1 MKKVLGLMLI
11 FLSAF
16 LLIACDGFEIVQITN
31 ISLDTSTTTDTTED
45 STEITTEI
53 DSQTNVTDTSDT
65 SLTTSTSDDYTII
78 FETNGG
84 NNIVPFVF
92 KIGDEIQLPIPEKEG
107 YTFLGWAVDN
117 ETASEII
124 NETYEF
130 NDSITLYAKW
140 EINTY
145 QLQFLDFDGNV
156 LETIAIEYHASL
168 TEVIEPIPLKEGYSF
183 INWDMTLPDIMPAEN
198 ITCQSEWEI
207 NQYTITFN
215 TNDGSAIDA
224 ITQDYDTDVSEPTEP
239 TKEGYTFDDWYSDS
253 ELSNEYIFTTIP
265 TEDITVYAKWTINEF
280 TITFNSD
287 GGTDINTITQDY
299 DTDVTEPVEPTKEGY
314 TFVGWYSDSELS
326 LAFIFETMPSE
337 DITLYAKWNINA
349 YTFQYI
355 DDDGT
360 VLFMDDYDFN
370 SDLSNIS
377 INHPT
382 KTGYTFSAWDV
393 ECPDT
398 MPANNVTITA
408 TYTINQYTITFSN
421 DGGTDVTAITQDYD
435 TVVLEPTETTKE
447 GYTFDGWY
455 SDSDL
460 SVAFIFETMPAEDIT
475 LYAKWIIN
483 QYIITFNSNGG
494 TDITVITQ
502 DYNTVV
508 IEPVEPTKEGYTF
521 GGWYSD
527 SNLSVAFIFETMPAK
542 DNTLYAKWN
551 INSYTFQYIDDDGS
565 VLYKVDFNYGVNL
578 IGIFEPTTSKTGYTF
593 IGWDVEYPD
602 TMPANNVTITAEY
615 TINQYTIT
623 FSSDGGTNLTA
634 ITQDYDTVVLAPTEP
649 TKEGYT
655 FDGWYRDSELTS
667 EYIFTTIPKEDI
679 NLYAKWTINQYT
691 ISFNSNGGTDLTVIT
706 QDYNTVVIEPVEP
719 TKEGYTFGGWYS
731 DSNLSVAFIFE
742 TMPAKDN
749 TLYAKWNIN
758 SYTFQYIDDDGSVLY
773 KVDFNYGVNLIGI
786 FEPTTSKTGYTF
798 IGWDVEYPDTMPAN
812 NVTITAEYTINQY
825 TITFISN
832 GGSEVITINQD
843 YNTDITEPEDPTKEG
858 YTLDG
863 WYRDS
868 ELSNEYTFTTIP
880 AENITVYAKWTIN
893 EYSITFNSDGGTDIN
908 AITQDFNT
916 DVTEPAEPTKEGY
929 TFVGWYSDSEL
940 SVAFIFE
947 TMPSEDISLYA
958 KWSINQYTVTF
969 YDKNKVTVL
978 ESYQVDY
985 GSEMLNPSIPEREG
999 FLFGGYYTEVYGQG
1013 TMVYNEDLNLLIAN
1027 VVNGNLDLYVHWTIK
1042 LNGNIDEGFYIYM
1055 GELPDTLYDGV
1066 PGNLSSPDPVTG
1078 YVTDSLGIQ
1087 YKMYGSHYYIVE
1099 PIKWMVIAQDYVDGQ
1114 VKLQLISEKIID
1126 ALQYDDDSH
1135 DWKTSEIREYLN
1147 GPVDLLFSPFGS
1159 IVFNSYEIE
1168 HILLTTLNAD
1178 DPNNSTEDYLFLLS
1192 YREVQTLL
1200 ISASDKISPLSG
1212 YVDAKVSNFN
1222 GNGAWWMRYETED
1235 ATDIDKTYIYFIN
1248 FFMDGLKVNFPGVG
1262 IRPSMNIYLD
1272 YDQSYEIYFD
1282 GNGGNLIS
1290 GPEYQIVHHGDTA
1303 IAPKYEFYGYDF
1315 VGWDEEI
1322 DPILKNATIKA
1333 IWEEIMIT
1341 HEFIGSHG
1349 ELISGLELQVI
1360 SIFAD
1365 PEYPIYHMEGNNIE
1379 SWQIIY
1385 NEYSRTY
1392 QYYAVWA
1399 NPIYEVIFDVNLGTL
1414 TSGEDVQYITS
1425 GLSATPPN
1433 AIFEG
1438 HELTG
1443 WDDDY
1448 SQIEENVTINAIW
1461 APILYTYIF
1470 RLDGA
1475 TLVSGELTQYVY
1487 YGEEPEY
1494 PVYSKEGSVFVD
1506 WLISTTPDN
1515 EIYYYPIW
1523 DTIQF
1528 SVDFVVT
1535 EGDLIEGDIN
1545 QIIDYGESAIEPVY
1559 EREGFVIVWTESFDS
1574 VKSNLTIY
1582 GAWEVKQCMVT
1593 FVSAYGSLISGEEIQ
1608 YIPYGESAIAPVYGM
1623 TGHHYTFDIDFDTVY
1638 DDLTVTA
1645 IWAPNEYKVTF
1656 DGSGGTLVSGEE
1668 IQYVTY
1674 QNSASAPIYSN
1685 GTLQYLWDIVFDT
1698 VTSDITVTAIW
1709 GDLFTV
1715 TFNYDDGEYIS
1726 GDLTQTIFEGDAAIA
1741 PVLSKEGYYLTW
1753 DVSFNEVLSD
1763 LTINAVWIK
1772 LFTVTFDGNGGTL
1785 ISGKTTQNIID
1796 GGYAFAPWFEKE
1808 GYELSWDISFDHVTS
1823 DLYVTAIWTPIYTVT
1838 FNGNGGT
1845 YVSGSEVQYITQG
1858 ESAIYPIYEL
1868 EGYYLTFDAS
1878 RYNIQQDIVITA
1890 VWLPIYT
1897 VTFNGDGGELISGE
1911 EVIYVPQG
1919 LKAEPPVYEKE
1930 GFRLFF
1936 DHDLNNIQSNL
1947 TINAVWKPIYK
1958 VTFDGAGAT
1967 LVSGS
1972 VEQWITEGM
1981 NAIPP
1986 VFKIENEYLVWDV
1999 SYENIT
2005 SEVVI
2010 TAQWS
2015 EMYQFIIVG
2024 DGVRIIGINP
2034 LYPYP
2039 NLYIPE
2045 TLYGYS
2051 VTQLANYILDG
2062 TKIRSVYIP
2071 KSILVIYS
2079 TTFAEYGSLQR
2090 VVVDEENP
2098 NFSSYEGA
2106 LFNKDKTRLI
2116 AHPHAIYG
2124 EYIIPDCVTSVD
2136 LNAFNGSNGMTSI
2149 IINASVS
2156 EIRLSDAKY
2165 LQAIIVNP
2173 NNQAFVSVDGVLYD
2187 KALTTLIS
2195 YPAGRDYLSAIP
2207 DSVYILGQESFRY
2220 SRLISIELPD
2230 QITEIRWSA
2239 FREAEKLTNIHLPS
2253 QLTYLGRM
2261 AFWGAKNLLEIDIPD
2276 GVTTI
2281 HEWTFTNCTYLRLI
2295 ILPEQLTTIKDYAFS
2310 YTRSLDGIV
2319 IDADSVVSMA
2329 SNIFSQSSDSYY
2341 IYVNNSNL
2349 SEYRNTYSYLWFVP
2363 IKEIKIT
2370 FMDGEDIYHEYTAM
2384 NYDDLEIAAAPTF
2397 EYGTFINW
2405 YDDSGT
2411 FGTSIY
2417 TIPKN
2422 LVEDYVL
2429 YARWKLNE
2437 YTISFITNGGTM
2449 TEPDLIIQDYGT
2461 IVIQP
2466 NDPIKSGYNFRG
2478 WYTDEALTDI
2488 YHFEEILK
2496 DDVMLYAFWK
2506 EVLVPKIED
2515 YTFVL
2520 KEDGTYE
2527 ISRYIGL
2534 DQEIIIPSSYLGL
2547 AVTSIG
2553 ERAFE
2558 SKSVVNV
2565 TIPDGITSIGY
2576 KAFNTNSLI
2585 QIVIPN
2591 SVNVISNYAFYYHIE
2606 NTTRVTIFTSFES
2619 LPAGWETEGNVFT
2632 TQVVWGFV
2640 EMRQNGV
2647 LEYVVLSNNTVLI
2660 KGLAERNVDTDIHI
2674 PETIDG
2680 MVVRR
2685 ILPYAFYYNT
2695 SIVNLTMPNTIE
2707 AIEKFTF
2714 YASKISSISISSS
2727 ATYIGNSA
2735 FENSSITSIYIPA
2748 SVKSIENSAFTRSKL
2763 STIIFEA
2770 GSQLT
2775 TIEEM
2780 AFYYASSLTSVNFP
2794 ASLTYIGDGAFW
2806 GASKLTTITFEEGS
2820 QLTYIGNSV
2829 FAYASSLTNI
2839 DIPESLTYIGGGAFY
2854 RTIWLTNQRAI
2865 NPLVIYNNMLI
2876 DGRTLTG
2883 DVILPDG
2890 LEIILPSSLLG
2901 NSNMTSIYIPAS
2913 VTSIGQRAF
2922 YEATA
2927 LSTITF
2933 EEGSQLTNIDYQ
2945 AFSGASSL
2953 TSIIIPASVTSIGA
2967 SAFDSTASL
2976 TTIIFA
2982 EDSQLVSIG
2991 ERTFFR
2997 ASGLTS
3003 ISIPASVTSI
3013 EAYAFYNATSLT
3025 SVTFAEGSQLTTIGY
3040 QAFANATSLMSIIIP
3055 ASVTS
3060 IGASAFDN
3068 ATSLTSIIIPA
3079 SVTSIGAS
3087 AFNNTTS
3094 LTTVTFAEDSQITT
3108 IGASAF
3114 YGASGLTSI
3123 IIPTSVTSIG
3133 PYAFSYASSLTSII
3147 IPNGVTS
3154 IGASAFFRASALTS
3168 VIIPASVITIGES
3181 AFNDMDSLTSV
3192 IFAEG
3197 SQLITIGERAFSSSS
3212 LLTSIYIPISVEV
3225 IGGYA
3230 FYYCPNLTIY
3240 AEAASKSSGWDWM
3253 WNASKCPVIWGYG
3266 S

>member
-1 MKKVLGLMLI
+1 
-11 FLSAF
+11 
-16 LLIACDGFEIVQITN
+16 
-31 ISLDTSTTTDTTED
+31 
-45 STEITTEI
+45 
-53 DSQTNVTDTSDT
+53 
-65 SLTTSTSDDYTII
+65 
-78 FETNGG
+78 
-84 NNIVPFVF
+84 
-92 KIGDEIQLPIPEKEG
+92 
-107 YTFLGWAVDN
+107 
-117 ETASEII
+117 
-124 NETYEF
+124 
-130 NDSITLYAKW
+130 
-140 EINTY
+140 
-145 QLQFLDFDGNV
+145 
-156 LETIAIEYHASL
+156 
-168 TEVIEPIPLKEGYSF
+168 
-183 INWDMTLPDIMPAEN
+183 
-198 ITCQSEWEI
+198 
-207 NQYTITFN
+207 
-215 TNDGSAIDA
+215 
-224 ITQDYDTDVSEPTEP
+224 
-239 TKEGYTFDDWYSDS
+239 
-253 ELSNEYIFTTIP
+253 
-265 TEDITVYAKWTINEF
+265 
-280 TITFNSD
+280 
-287 GGTDINTITQDY
+287 
-299 DTDVTEPVEPTKEGY
+299 
-314 TFVGWYSDSELS
+314 
-326 LAFIFETMPSE
+326 
-337 DITLYAKWNINA
+337 
-349 YTFQYI
+349 
-355 DDDGT
+355 
-360 VLFMDDYDFN
+360 
-370 SDLSNIS
+370 
-377 INHPT
+377 
-382 KTGYTFSAWDV
+382 
-393 ECPDT
+393 
-398 MPANNVTITA
+398 
-408 TYTINQYTITFSN
+408 
-421 DGGTDVTAITQDYD
+421 
-435 TVVLEPTETTKE
+435 
-447 GYTFDGWY
+447 
-455 SDSDL
+455 
-460 SVAFIFETMPAEDIT
+460 
-475 LYAKWIIN
+475 
-483 QYIITFNSNGG
+483 
-494 TDITVITQ
+494 
-502 DYNTVV
+502 
-508 IEPVEPTKEGYTF
+508 
-521 GGWYSD
+521 
-527 SNLSVAFIFETMPAK
+527 
-542 DNTLYAKWN
+542 
-551 INSYTFQYIDDDGS
+551 
-565 VLYKVDFNYGVNL
+565 
-578 IGIFEPTTSKTGYTF
+578 
-593 IGWDVEYPD
+593 
-602 TMPANNVTITAEY
+602 
-615 TINQYTIT
+615 
-623 FSSDGGTNLTA
+623 
-634 ITQDYDTVVLAPTEP
+634 
-649 TKEGYT
+649 
-655 FDGWYRDSELTS
+655 
-667 EYIFTTIPKEDI
+667 
-679 NLYAKWTINQYT
+679 
-691 ISFNSNGGTDLTVIT
+691 
-706 QDYNTVVIEPVEP
+706 
-719 TKEGYTFGGWYS
+719 
-731 DSNLSVAFIFE
+731 
-742 TMPAKDN
+742 
-749 TLYAKWNIN
+749 
-758 SYTFQYIDDDGSVLY
+758 
-773 KVDFNYGVNLIGI
+773 
-786 FEPTTSKTGYTF
+786 
-798 IGWDVEYPDTMPAN
+798 
-812 NVTITAEYTINQY
+812 
-825 TITFISN
+825 
-832 GGSEVITINQD
+832 
-843 YNTDITEPEDPTKEG
+843 
-858 YTLDG
+858 
-863 WYRDS
+863 
-868 ELSNEYTFTTIP
+868 
-880 AENITVYAKWTIN
+880 
-893 EYSITFNSDGGTDIN
+893 
-908 AITQDFNT
+908 
-916 DVTEPAEPTKEGY
+916 
-929 TFVGWYSDSEL
+929 
-940 SVAFIFE
+940 
-947 TMPSEDISLYA
+947 
-958 KWSINQYTVTF
+958 
-969 YDKNKVTVL
+969 
-978 ESYQVDY
+978 
-985 GSEMLNPSIPEREG
+985 
-999 FLFGGYYTEVYGQG
+999 
-1013 TMVYNEDLNLLIAN
+1013 
-1027 VVNGNLDLYVHWTIK
+1027 
-1042 LNGNIDEGFYIYM
+1042 
-1055 GELPDTLYDGV
+1055 
-1066 PGNLSSPDPVTG
+1066 
-1078 YVTDSLGIQ
+1078 
-1087 YKMYGSHYYIVE
+1087 
-1099 PIKWMVIAQDYVDGQ
+1099 
-1114 VKLQLISEKIID
+1114 
-1126 ALQYDDDSH
+1126 
-1135 DWKTSEIREYLN
+1135 
-1147 GPVDLLFSPFGS
+1147 
-1159 IVFNSYEIE
+1159 
-1168 HILLTTLNAD
+1168 
-1178 DPNNSTEDYLFLLS
+1178 
-1192 YREVQTLL
+1192 
-1200 ISASDKISPLSG
+1200 
-1212 YVDAKVSNFN
+1212 
-1222 GNGAWWMRYETED
+1222 
-1235 ATDIDKTYIYFIN
+1235 
-1248 FFMDGLKVNFPGVG
+1248 
-1262 IRPSMNIYLD
+1262 
-1272 YDQSYEIYFD
+1272 
-1282 GNGGNLIS
+1282 
-1290 GPEYQIVHHGDTA
+1290 
-1303 IAPKYEFYGYDF
+1303 
-1315 VGWDEEI
+1315 
-1322 DPILKNATIKA
+1322 
-1333 IWEEIMIT
+1333 
-1341 HEFIGSHG
+1341 
-1349 ELISGLELQVI
+1349 
-1360 SIFAD
+1360 
-1365 PEYPIYHMEGNNIE
+1365 
-1379 SWQIIY
+1379 
-1385 NEYSRTY
+1385 
-1392 QYYAVWA
+1392 
-1399 NPIYEVIFDVNLGTL
+1399 
-1414 TSGEDVQYITS
+1414 
-1425 GLSATPPN
+1425 
-1433 AIFEG
+1433 
-1438 HELTG
+1438 
-1443 WDDDY
+1443 
-1448 SQIEENVTINAIW
+1448 
-1461 APILYTYIF
+1461 
-1470 RLDGA
+1470 
-1475 TLVSGELTQYVY
+1475 
-1487 YGEEPEY
+1487 
-1494 PVYSKEGSVFVD
+1494 
-1506 WLISTTPDN
+1506 
-1515 EIYYYPIW
+1515 
-1523 DTIQF
+1523 
-1528 SVDFVVT
+1528 
-1535 EGDLIEGDIN
+1535 
-1545 QIIDYGESAIEPVY
+1545 
-1559 EREGFVIVWTESFDS
+1559 
-1574 VKSNLTIY
+1574 
-1582 GAWEVKQCMVT
+1582 
-1593 FVSAYGSLISGEEIQ
+1593 
-1608 YIPYGESAIAPVYGM
+1608 
-1623 TGHHYTFDIDFDTVY
+1623 
-1638 DDLTVTA
+1638 
-1645 IWAPNEYKVTF
+1645 
-1656 DGSGGTLVSGEE
+1656 
-1668 IQYVTY
+1668 
-1674 QNSASAPIYSN
+1674 
-1685 GTLQYLWDIVFDT
+1685 
-1698 VTSDITVTAIW
+1698 
-1709 GDLFTV
+1709 
-1715 TFNYDDGEYIS
+1715 
-1726 GDLTQTIFEGDAAIA
+1726 
-1741 PVLSKEGYYLTW
+1741 
-1753 DVSFNEVLSD
+1753 
-1763 LTINAVWIK
+1763 
-1772 LFTVTFDGNGGTL
+1772 
-1785 ISGKTTQNIID
+1785 
-1796 GGYAFAPWFEKE
+1796 
-1808 GYELSWDISFDHVTS
+1808 
-1823 DLYVTAIWTPIYTVT
+1823 
-1838 FNGNGGT
+1838 
-1845 YVSGSEVQYITQG
+1845 
-1858 ESAIYPIYEL
+1858 
-1868 EGYYLTFDAS
+1868 
-1878 RYNIQQDIVITA
+1878 
-1890 VWLPIYT
+1890 
-1897 VTFNGDGGELISGE
+1897 
-1911 EVIYVPQG
+1911 
-1919 LKAEPPVYEKE
+1919 
-1930 GFRLFF
+1930 
-1936 DHDLNNIQSNL
+1936 
-1947 TINAVWKPIYK
+1947 
-1958 VTFDGAGAT
+1958 
-1967 LVSGS
+1967 
-1972 VEQWITEGM
+1972 
-1981 NAIPP
+1981 
-1986 VFKIENEYLVWDV
+1986 
-1999 SYENIT
+1999 
-2005 SEVVI
+2005 
-2010 TAQWS
+2010 
-2015 EMYQFIIVG
+2015 
-2024 DGVRIIGINP
+2024 
-2034 LYPYP
+2034 
-2039 NLYIPE
+2039 
-2045 TLYGYS
+2045 
-2051 VTQLANYILDG
+2051 
-2062 TKIRSVYIP
+2062 
-2071 KSILVIYS
+2071 
-2079 TTFAEYGSLQR
+2079 
-2090 VVVDEENP
+2090 
-2098 NFSSYEGA
+2098 
-2106 LFNKDKTRLI
+2106 
-2116 AHPHAIYG
+2116 
-2124 EYIIPDCVTSVD
+2124 
-2136 LNAFNGSNGMTSI
+2136 
-2149 IINASVS
+2149 
-2156 EIRLSDAKY
+2156 
-2165 LQAIIVNP
+2165 
-2173 NNQAFVSVDGVLYD
+2173 
-2187 KALTTLIS
+2187 
-2195 YPAGRDYLSAIP
+2195 
-2207 DSVYILGQESFRY
+2207 
-2220 SRLISIELPD
+2220 LPD

-2319 IDADSVVSMA
+2319 IDADSVVNMA
-2329 SNIFSQSSDSYY
+2329 SNIFTQSSDSYY
-2341 IYVNNSNL
+2341 IYVNDNNL
-2349 SEYRNTYSYLWFVP
+2349 SEYRNTFSYLWFVP

-2488 YHFEEILK
+2488 YHFDEILK

-2770 GSQLT
+2770 
-2775 TIEEM
+2775 
-2780 AFYYASSLTSVNFP
+2780 
-2794 ASLTYIGDGAFW
+2794 
-2806 GASKLTTITFEEGS
+2806 GS